1 MADLGA
7 DAAVEGYDHML
18 SQPALI
24 HNEIEALEV
33 DFSIDEI
40 SAADF
45 HRKTALLNRML
56 ATTEAR
62 VV

>member
-1 MADLGA
+1 MAL
-7 DAAVEGYDHML
+7 EGYDHIL

-24 HNEIEALEV
+24 HDEIEALKV

-45 HRKTALLNRML
+45 HRKTAMLNRML
-56 ATTEAR
+56 AATKAR